1 VVPQLRHES
10 RLVVSA
16 DFLEEVMDRRN
27 TEGRWDEEQRSTNE
41 FLQQAAEWSFSS
53 LTQQQLASVDFQC
66 DSHMRH
72 QQATLASLQ
81 QVCQHAPGY
90 THRPSPL
97 HFPRYVMKHIIQNND
112 RKQTMSTNIIVQ
124 LLSEN
129 TQLHDIYSMMMAKNL
144 ANIHQCARYKAR
156 YLLADVST
164 TCDARVE
171 ANSALGDYIGS
182 SCDTF
187 TTHGQ
192 QWQIEQIYSHDRHMS
207 FTQHLS
213 IMNLSQ

>member
-66 DSHMRH
+66 DSRMRH

-97 HFPRYVMKHIIQNND
+97 HFPRYVMKHIIQNNF

-129 TQLHDIYSMMMAKNL
+129 TRLHNIYAKMMAKNL
-144 ANIHQCARYKAR
+144 ANIHQCDRYKTRLASVRVSNDVRAAR
-156 YLLADVST
+156 DTS
-164 TCDARVE
+164 RVE
-171 ANSALGDYIGS
+171 QYTRGLHWIFLCHFYYAWAAMADRTNI
-182 SCDTF
+182 F
-187 TTHGQ
+187 T
-192 QWQIEQIYSHDRHMS
+192 
-207 FTQHLS
+207 
-213 IMNLSQ
+213 